1 MLQFALSLWPFR
13 RWQES
18 STNLHF
24 HLDAKL
30 NARAQWP
37 LRNNGVSHFYITDHT
52 AYFRSKKSS
61 SVKRFMVHKKRQWI
75 GIPKKK
81 WKMEKM
87 ESKLEKTEICQ
98 KQKKKCVMKLQFLFI
113 LIWLNFVSKTFERYQ
128 NWDTMMLKKKVVL
141 FLYRGKR
148 NKQYIIKSWTKAFY
162 WMKRLPLQWNG
173 NCWGF

>member
-52 AYFRSKKSS
+52 AYSRSKKSS
-61 SVKRFMVHKKRQWI
+61 SVKQFMVHKKRQWI